1 MPRPTPRVRRRAA
14 VVAAATLAVA
24 VPGIAQGAQ
33 YAYFSVPTQAYAFGD
48 PPRGADMARVDITT
62 GNLDYPW
69 ITNANFSNG
78 SGGNDF
84 MVANYDRTSSKIAV
98 KGQYIYWTN
107 ATDMKIGRMTTSGTN
122 INPNWVSLTT
132 TPYGLDVSGDYL
144 YFSRDNGT
152 AGGIGRVGLDGT
164 GLNESYVTTGVGRKP
179 TALRI
184 AGTRMIWLQEG
195 NQNYIS
201 DLYSCV
207 VTSCTPALV
216 RDGDSPMFTL
226 RVGMAFDGTNAF
238 GMDNMNSVVARVGV
252 PGGTTSASWW
262 APATYSNGGV
272 SDTDGTDIF
281 MSSFCNSCGG
291 TGGPRL
297 GLVRTSLAA
306 PVNSN
311 NANRWI
317 EVPLGSAPM
326 GMYEIGD
333 LRIAAAQV
341 LPSISG
347 VAPSTGLTTG
357 GTAVTITGTGFT
369 GTTTVTF
376 GGTAA
381 TSFTVVS
388 DTQITATTPAG
399 TAGAVA
405 VAVTNADGTDTEA
418 GAFVYAAP
426 PTPTPTPEPNVQAPT
441 ATPTPSAPTDTWAP
455 PTGREDAAILV
466 NNARVDLIAAPQ
478 VQTQGTTATV
488 VTRMTVD
495 EVGRYTVM
503 YVAPKRSIR
512 RASEAAVT
520 TERVPFAKGTKIN
533 TRKLKRKYT
542 AVSFTTTKKG
552 AQLTMRALLKRAK
565 GRKLTLRVIYR
576 APDGTLK
583 ESRIKS

>member
-1 MPRPTPRVRRRAA
+1 MARVTPRVRRRAIVA
-14 VVAAATLAVA
+14 AAATLAA
-24 VPGIAQGAQ
+24 AIPGIAQGAQ

-48 PPRGADMARVDITT
+48 PPRSADMARVDITS

-69 ITNANFSNG
+69 VTNANFSNG

-107 ATDMKIGRMTTSGTN
+107 ATDMKIGRMTTAGTN
-122 INPNWVSLTT
+122 ITPNWVSLTT

-152 AGGIGRVGLDGT
+152 AGGIGRVGLNGT

-216 RDGDSPMFTL
+216 RDGDTPMFTL
-226 RVGMAFDGTNAF
+226 RVGMAFDGTDAF
-238 GMDNMNSVVARVGV
+238 GMDNMNGVVTRVGV

-281 MSSFCNSCGG
+281 VSSFCNACGQSG
-291 TGGPRL
+291 APRL
-297 GLVRTSLAA
+297 GLVRTPIAA
-306 PVNSN
+306 PLDSN
-311 NANRWI
+311 NANRWL

-326 GMYEIGD
+326 GNYEIGD

-369 GTTTVTF
+369 GATAVTF

-418 GAFVYAAP
+418 GAFEYTVPPA
-426 PTPTPTPEPNVQAPT
+426 PTPAPNVQAPT
-441 ATPTPSAPTDTWAP
+441 DTPSTPADTWTP
-455 PTGREDAAILV
+455 PTGKEDAAILV
-466 NNARVDLIAAPQ
+466 NDARVDLAVAPK
-478 VQTQGTTATV
+478 VEVQGTTATV
-488 VTRMTVD
+488 VTQMTVD

-503 YVAPKRSIR
+503 YVAPKRTTR
-512 RASEAAVT
+512 RASEAAT
-520 TERVPFAKGTKIN
+520 ATERVPFAKGTKIN
-533 TRKLKRKYT
+533 KRKLKRKYT

-552 AQLTMRALLKRAK
+552 AQVTMRALLKRAK

-576 APDGTLK
+576 SPDGTLK

>member
-1 MPRPTPRVRRRAA
+1 MARVTPRVRRRAIVA
-14 VVAAATLAVA
+14 AAATLAA
-24 VPGIAQGAQ
+24 AIPGIAQGAQ
-33 YAYFSVPTQAYAFGD
+33 YAYFSVPTQAYGFGD

-69 ITNANFSNG
+69 IQNASFSNG

-84 MVANYDRTSSKIAV
+84 MVANYERTSSKIAV

-107 ATDMKIGRMTTSGTN
+107 ATDMKIGRMTTAGTN
-122 INPNWVSLTT
+122 ITPNWVSLTT

-226 RVGMAFDGTNAF
+226 RVGMAFDGTDAF
-238 GMDNMNSVVARVGV
+238 GMDNMNSVVVRVGV

-281 MSSFCNSCGG
+281 LSSFCNACGQSG
-291 TGGPRL
+291 APRL
-297 GLVRTSLAA
+297 GLVRTSIAA
-306 PVNSN
+306 PLDSN
-311 NANRWI
+311 NATRWI

-369 GTTTVTF
+369 GTTAVTF

-418 GAFVYAAP
+418 GAFVYTAP
-426 PTPTPTPEPNVQAPT
+426 PAPAPAPNVQAPT
-441 ATPTPSAPTDTWAP
+441 DTPSTPADTWTP
-455 PTGREDAAILV
+455 PTGKEDAAILV
-466 NNARVDLIAAPQ
+466 NDARVDLAVAPK
-478 VQTQGTTATV
+478 VEVQGTTATV
-488 VTRMTVD
+488 VTQMTVD

-503 YVAPKRSIR
+503 YVAPKRTTR
-512 RASEAAVT
+512 RASEAAT
-520 TERVPFAKGTKIN
+520 ATERVPFAKGTKIN
-533 TRKLKRKYT
+533 KRKLKRKYT

-552 AQLTMRALLKRAK
+552 AQVTMRALLKRAK

-576 APDGTLK
+576 SPDGTLK

>member
-1 MPRPTPRVRRRAA
+1 MARVTPRVRRRAIVA
-14 VVAAATLAVA
+14 AAATLAA
-24 VPGIAQGAQ
+24 AIPGIAQGAQ

-48 PPRGADMARVDITT
+48 PPRGADMARVDITS

-69 ITNANFSNG
+69 VTNANFSNG

-107 ATDMKIGRMTTSGTN
+107 ATDMKIGRMTTAGTN
-122 INPNWVSLTT
+122 ITPNWVSLTT

-164 GLNESYVTTGVGRKP
+164 GLNESYVTAGVGRKP

-216 RDGDSPMFTL
+216 RDGDTPMFTL

-238 GMDNMNSVVARVGV
+238 GMDNMNGVVTRVGV

-281 MSSFCNSCGG
+281 LSSFCNACGQSG
-291 TGGPRL
+291 APRL
-297 GLVRTSLAA
+297 GLVRTSIAA
-306 PVNSN
+306 PLDSN

-326 GMYEIGD
+326 GNYEIGD
-333 LRIAAAQV
+333 LRIAAAPV
-341 LPSISG
+341 LPNITG
-347 VAPSTGLTTG
+347 VAPSSGPIAG
-357 GTAVTITGTGFT
+357 GTPVSITGTGFT
-369 GTTTVTF
+369 GTTAVTF
-376 GGTAA
+376 GGVAA
-381 TSFTVVS
+381 SFTAYG
-388 DTQITATTPAG
+388 DGNITAVTPAG
-399 TAGAVA
+399 TAGSAA
-405 VAVTNADGTDTEA
+405 VAVTNGDGTDTEV
-418 GAFVYAAP
+418 GAFEYTAP
-426 PTPTPTPEPNVQAPT
+426 APAPTPDPAPAPNVQAPT
-441 ATPTPSAPTDTWAP
+441 ATPTSTGTWTPPS
-455 PTGREDAAILV
+455 GREDAAITL
-466 NNARVDLIAAPQ
+466 NNARVDLAVAPR
-478 VQTQGTTATV
+478 VETQGTTATV
-488 VTRMTVD
+488 VTQMTVD

-503 YVAPKRSIR
+503 YVAPKRTTR
-512 RASEAAVT
+512 RASEAAT
-520 TERVPFAKGTKIN
+520 ATERVPFAKGTKVN
-533 TRKLKRKYT
+533 QRKLKRKYT

-552 AQLTMRALLKRAK
+552 AQVTMRALLKRAK

-576 APDGTLK
+576 SPDGTLK